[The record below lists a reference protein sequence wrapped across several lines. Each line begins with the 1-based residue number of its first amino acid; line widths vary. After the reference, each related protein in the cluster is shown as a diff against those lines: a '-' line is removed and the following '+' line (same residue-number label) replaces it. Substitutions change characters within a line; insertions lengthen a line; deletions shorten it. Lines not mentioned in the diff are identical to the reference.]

1 MSAEFNPYAPPK
13 TTELSAPVVQDT
25 KRPLAA
31 RWRRIVSYLLE
42 SVMVTAL
49 IVPAQYF
56 AGTFQR
62 EMERQ
67 ESGGSFF
74 TYHPEVI
81 LWTIAALLVFVA
93 INWNLLAKGQTIGKL
108 LLNIR
113 IDRVEG
119 GPCERGRIIFRRL
132 LVMQIFYHIPV
143 INIVFIILDTMLMV
157 FRNDKRTLHDMIAGT
172 KVVDVRQA
180 V

>member
-1 MSAEFNPYAPPK
+1 MSTEFNPYAPPK
-13 TTELSAPVVQDT
+13 TAELGAPVAQDT

-31 RWRRIVSYLLE
+31 RWRRIVAYLLE
-42 SVMVTAL
+42 SVIVTAL

-67 ESGGSFF
+67 ESGGSSIG
-74 TYHPEVI
+74 YHPEIV
-81 LWTIAALLVFVA
+81 LWTAVALLFMVA
-93 INWNLLAKGQTIGKL
+93 INWNLLANGQTIGKL

-119 GPCERGRIIFRRL
+119 GPCERGRIIFRRMV
-132 LVMQIFYHIPV
+132 VMQIFYLIPV
-143 INIVFIILDTMLMV
+143 INIVFIILDSMLMI

-172 KVVDVRQA
+172 KVVDMRQTA
-180 V
+180 